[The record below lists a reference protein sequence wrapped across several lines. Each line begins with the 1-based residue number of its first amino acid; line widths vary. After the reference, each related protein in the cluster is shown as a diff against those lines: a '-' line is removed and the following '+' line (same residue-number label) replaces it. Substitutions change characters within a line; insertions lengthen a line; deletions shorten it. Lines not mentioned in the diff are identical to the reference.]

1 MKLDKEIIIQKEISI
16 DQFEIIKYQE
26 SRSDKWLECTVY
38 LYKKGEIIEEKS
50 YILWRGEE
58 YDQIGQWT
66 DDDAINRLKE
76 ILDKI

>member
-16 DQFEIIKYQE
+16 DQFEIVKYQE

-38 LYKKGEIIEEKS
+38 LYKKDELIEEKS

-58 YDQIGQWT
+58 YDKIGQWT
-66 DDDAINRLKE
+66 DDDAINKLKE
-76 ILDKI
+76 ILDRI